1 MNRGQCRL
9 RRAAESR
16 LGRALRTP
24 GGAGLAQ
31 WEREGAPSSPHTARN
46 PGLWACGGLPAI
58 STCLKRTLPQKT
70 KLNPPPPGSLP
81 GPDLSFVVTWCTI
94 CSACIILGFLLSI
107 KHPAHVYMY
116 LYIY

>member
-31 WEREGAPSSPHTARN
+31 WEREDAPSSPHTARN